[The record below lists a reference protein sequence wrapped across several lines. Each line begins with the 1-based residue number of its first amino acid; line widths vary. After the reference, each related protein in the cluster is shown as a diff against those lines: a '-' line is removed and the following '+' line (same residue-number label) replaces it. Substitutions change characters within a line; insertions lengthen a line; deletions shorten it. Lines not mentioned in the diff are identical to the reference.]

1 MKFSREDDVQ
11 ADTVSKLKDILRAVL
26 ELPADADVSAAGQG
40 VTAAWDSLAHA
51 VLIGAVESEFG
62 LQIDAA
68 DSLELTSYEA
78 LARYLEAQG
87 R

>member
-1 MKFSREDDVQ
+1 MREQNVF
-11 ADTVSKLKDILRAVL
+11 KLNEIVRAVL
-26 ELPADADVSAAGQG
+26 ELPSGADPTTAGQA
-40 VTAAWDSLAHA
+40 VTPAWDSLAHA

-62 LQIDAA
+62 LQVDAA

-78 LARYLEAQG
+78 IARYLEAQG